1 MTLKP
6 ALLKATLAGG
16 LAGLLFGFDT
26 AVISGTTTGLTRAY
40 ALTPAG
46 LGLTVS
52 IALWGTVIG
61 ALLSGIPGDRFGRR
75 DSLRVLAALYL
86 AGAIGCPLA
95 WNWYALVFFRF
106 VVGLAIGG
114 SSVIGPMYIAEISP
128 AKWRGR
134 LVGVFQ
140 FNIVLGILVAYL
152 SNYLI
157 GLAVSSNAGFT
168 EGLSDTGFTEMEW
181 RLKFAV
187 AALPAMLLLATLF
200 AIPRSPRWLVEK
212 GYIDEARAVLQL
224 IGEPDVEASLQT
236 MQAEGFGNPVWSG
249 AY

>member
-61 ALLSGIPGDRFGRR
+61 ALLSGVPGDRYGRR

-86 AGAIGCPLA
+86 VGAIGCPLA
-95 WNWYALVFFRF
+95 WNWYVLVFFRL

-114 SSVIGPMYIAEISP
+114 SSVIGPMYIAAISP

-140 FNIVLGILVAYL
+140 FNIVLGILAAYL

-157 GLAVSSNAGFT
+157 GSAGI
-168 EGLSDTGFTEMEW
+168 GDSEW
-181 RLKFAV
+181 RWKFGV
-187 AALPAMLLLATLF
+187 AALPAVLLLAMLF
-200 AIPRSPRWLVEK
+200 TIPRSPRWLVEK
-212 GYIDEARAVLQL
+212 GHVDEARAVLHQ
-224 IGEPDVEASLQT
+224 IGEDQV
-236 MQAEGFGNPVWSG
+236 
-249 AY
+249 